1 MGGLNH
7 PQLVVAWLLNVIPM
21 AFLWPGCEKC
31 RQISPIPKSPW
42 LNTPEGAPR
51 IRKGHREAASRLSS
65 MMAFMFETISYLK
78 SPWEKHLISLS
89 IAFSRQK
96 RTQGVDVAKM
106 IHNVDQFGIGSMHG
120 QVDSA

>member
-1 MGGLNH
+1 MLYLWHSYGLVAKN
-7 PQLVVAWLLNVIPM
+7 VVHT
-21 AFLWPGCEKC
+21 
-31 RQISPIPKSPW
+31 PIPKSQW

-65 MMAFMFETISYLK
+65 MMAFMVSFETISYLK

-106 IHNVDQFGIGSMHG
+106 IHNVDQFGIGSMRG
-120 QVDSA
+120 QVDSAEK